1 MCQQCLVGTQLLS
14 PTAGVRLLP
23 AAPRITAQVHKG
35 SDVASST
42 AAAPVSA
49 SDVFSC
55 SVQVCGLRQHATVG
69 AWSSIFPRRAFD
81 ERMRAPTS
89 ATHADAQ
96 TGRTAP
102 HDGRTWR
109 SRRSTSARRRATA
122 HGPPSI
128 HARAHRRRRG
138 RRRSAFRSA
147 KSQWREGPTVFF

>member
-55 SVQVCGLRQHATVG
+55 SVQVCGRRQHATVG

-81 ERMRAPTS
+81 ER
-89 ATHADAQ
+89 
-96 TGRTAP
+96 
-102 HDGRTWR
+102 
-109 SRRSTSARRRATA
+109 
-122 HGPPSI
+122 I
-128 HARAHRRRRG
+128 ARAHFSNARGCSNGPHCTARRADMAQQAQHERPSPRNG
-138 RRRSAFRSA
+138 TRPPFHPRARPPEAPGSA
-147 KSQWREGPTVFF
+147 TVGFPLGEITVA